1 MIATREGGR
10 VVGGGVGKGGRRE
23 KNETKTNKTARP
35 ECLAAWI
42 SDVLRTSGV
51 RIQGVKMSLDTV
63 FKSSLLQSE
72 ATSPPTVVSWRRS
85 TSLV

>member
-1 MIATREGGR
+1 M
-10 VVGGGVGKGGRRE
+10 GGGVGKGGRRE
-23 KNETKTNKTARP
+23 KNETKINKTARP

-42 SDVLRTSGV
+42 SDVIRTSGV
-51 RIQGVKMSLDTV
+51 RIQG